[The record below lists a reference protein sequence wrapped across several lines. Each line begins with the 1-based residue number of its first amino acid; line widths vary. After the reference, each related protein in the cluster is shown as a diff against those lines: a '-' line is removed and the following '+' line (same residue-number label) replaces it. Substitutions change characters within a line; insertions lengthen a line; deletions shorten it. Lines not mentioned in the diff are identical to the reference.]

1 MLSQFGEVDR
11 KSGGKFYDR
20 YIYIY
25 ISYKLFKSDYLSLT
39 DDIVVV
45 DLH

>member
-20 YIYIY
+20 YIY